1 MASGTALSLSMK
13 GDQLVR
19 RLCRGGFVVRRRASS
34 YVWLE
39 QGEQKLL
46 VDEARDVED
55 AVAERILG
63 EVQGTI
69 PPAPTPTKVD
79 PDAP

>member
-1 MASGTALSLSMK
+1 MKSGRRAAFFSNMK

-19 RLCRGGFVVRRRASS
+19 KLCRGGFVVRRRASS

-46 VDEARDVED
+46 VDEAREVED

-63 EVQGTI
+63 EVQPSC
-69 PPAPTPTKVD
+69 PPPGPS
-79 PDAP
+79 DAEPA